1 MAAPDGRNRPA
12 GEQESSLAAALA
24 EERKA
29 HGVAKRDL
37 AEALARNAA
46 LEGEIAELAEEAL
59 TRLEEGE
66 AKRSAAAA
74 RLERLMRR
82 RFSLSVVGQRT
93 PSARGSSMRRRTTHT
108 ASI

>member
-59 TRLEEGE
+59 TRLEEGV

-82 RFSLSVVGQRT
+82 RFSLSDSADRKSVV
-93 PSARGSSMRRRTTHT
+93 
-108 ASI
+108 